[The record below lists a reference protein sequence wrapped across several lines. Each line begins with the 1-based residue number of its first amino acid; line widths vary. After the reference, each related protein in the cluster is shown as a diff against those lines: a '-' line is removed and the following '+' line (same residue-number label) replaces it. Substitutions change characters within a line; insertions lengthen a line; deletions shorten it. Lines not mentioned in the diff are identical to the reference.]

1 MKTRFGPAGN
11 SESFQAMGYRKTIQ
25 VPEYLARMG
34 LDAYEYQ
41 CGRGVRIS
49 TEAAQEL
56 IQPLQLLWRCIAV
69 NKIADAEDRI
79 RLLLRH
85 TREQRRVVLAVFA
98 AVQVAEHDGANRR
111 CEPAH
116 GGGIFRRLE
125 RNTAHSS
132 RDAHREHECQQQRR
146 QRTADAFSR
155 AFHVRSS
162 VGRSPYI
169 RA

>member
-1 MKTRFGPAGN
+1 MIAG
-11 SESFQAMGYRKTIQ
+11 RK
-25 VPEYLARMG
+25 EHRRDL
-34 LDAYEYQ
+34 
-41 CGRGVRIS
+41 

-85 TREQRRVVLAVFA
+85 AREQRRVVLAVFA
-98 AVQVAEHDGANRR
+98 AVQVAEHDGAQRR

-125 RNTAHSS
+125 RNTAHGS

-155 AFHVRSS
+155 AFHVCSG